1 MALIRDNDSRDDLK
15 NAAKMYAGSLER
27 LLPKLKDAG
36 EKAPTPAPAAAPVVV
51 LAPEKVPP
59 PALPWY
65 CLLVQMLCLFVV
77 QASAGERRGGGRE
90 PEKPKARE
98 PSPAAPAPAKPPAAS
113 TPKPSAVKVRVYFSL
128 ISLAMSQTK
137 VSCTAGGSSSLTSCD
152 PQGTLVVEVSFF
164 GDGAY
169 VSILQWLCSRGLQ
182 GCCCS
187 CRCETAGR
195 NETATAATIGREAI
209 TQEALG

>member
-1 MALIRDNDSRDDLK
+1 MAFHPLGMSHCPCLPLQRLTCFPATQAAGRSVLEKVALIRDNDSRDDLK

-113 TPKPSAVKVRVYFSL
+113 TPKPSAVKVRVYFHSL
-128 ISLAMSQTK
+128 VLPCLKQK
-137 VSCTAGGSSSLTSCD
+137 
-152 PQGTLVVEVSFF
+152 
-164 GDGAY
+164 
-169 VSILQWLCSRGLQ
+169 
-182 GCCCS
+182 
-187 CRCETAGR
+187 
-195 NETATAATIGREAI
+195 
-209 TQEALG
+209 